1 MNRYAADA
9 GDSIQSDVQLL
20 SIGYVLI
27 IIYVAIMLGKFT
39 RLNVK
44 VRSNCQPPCSTIDGK
59 MHFGQQGGEGALG
72 TSITPKVLSTL
83 YFIQNIQFIM
93 HVNFCIII
101 RLNC

>member
-1 MNRYAADA
+1 MNRYSADA

-44 VRSNCQPPCSTIDGK
+44 VRSNIIANLR
-59 MHFGQQGGEGALG
+59 AL
-72 TSITPKVLSTL
+72 
-83 YFIQNIQFIM
+83 Q
-93 HVNFCIII
+93 
-101 RLNC
+101 

>member
-1 MNRYAADA
+1 MNRYSTDA

-44 VRSNCQPPCSTIDGK
+44 VRSNYQPPCSTIGGK
-59 MHFGQQGGEGALG
+59 MHFDQQGGERALG
-72 TSITPKVLSTL
+72 TSIAS
-83 YFIQNIQFIM
+83 
-93 HVNFCIII
+93 
-101 RLNC
+101 